1 MENEQYTINERINDA
16 MKAFGFRSKRAFAD
30 KIGVAQTSFNA
41 ILNGAEPK
49 FSTLSKLLNALP
61 DISAEWLMRGEG
73 TMLKKPSEK
82 GINSYGGAGNVVGS
96 NVGGNVTTNGSKDE
110 VISEQKQ
117 RIRMYEEGNTNAIQY
132 VIDAFDRFHEIQLKN
147 DEYLQK
153 VLHGSYERN
162 EDNMK
167 RVDRMIDLFAQQ
179 NAMINET
186 IKILTSKL

>member
-1 MENEQYTINERINDA
+1 
-16 MKAFGFRSKRAFAD
+16 
-30 KIGVAQTSFNA
+30 
-41 ILNGAEPK
+41 
-49 FSTLSKLLNALP
+49 
-61 DISAEWLMRGEG
+61 
-73 TMLKKPSEK
+73 MLKKPSEK
-82 GINSYGGAGNVVGS
+82 GINSYGAGNVVGS

-147 DEYLQK
+147 DEYMQK
-153 VLHGSYERN
+153 VIHGSYERN

-186 IKILTSKL
+186 IRVLTSKL